1 MRGGAIRSVVGVA
14 ALALLLVAC
23 GGGPREFEGPPPVPV
38 SPNGEPLVG
47 HEPGPAGCEAA
58 QAAWLAAADQ
68 NRDGVLARAEVLA
81 DAQPRVPTG
90 HEKKDAPMPPDET
103 HPRT

>member
-1 MRGGAIRSVVGVA
+1 MRGGIIIRSVVGAA

-23 GGGPREFEGPPPVPV
+23 GGSPREFEGPPPVPV

-58 QAAWLAAADQ
+58 QAAWLAAADH
-68 NRDGVLARAEVLA
+68 NRDGVLDRAQVLA
-81 DAQPRVPTG
+81 DAQRWFATL
-90 HEKKDAPMPPDET
+90 HENQARPITPD
-103 HPRT
+103 